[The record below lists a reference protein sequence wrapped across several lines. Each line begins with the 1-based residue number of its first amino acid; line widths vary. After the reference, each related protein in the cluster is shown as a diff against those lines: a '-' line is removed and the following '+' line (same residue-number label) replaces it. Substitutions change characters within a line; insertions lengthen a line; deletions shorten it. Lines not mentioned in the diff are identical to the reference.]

1 MISSTIKCCIN
12 STIKR
17 SSRSNDPPI
26 MHWGIQFY
34 SNFSN
39 GTWRNSD
46 LFEIVDKSK
55 IILKFSISMRVA
67 DLCTFL
73 RNTQLKLIAKWSN
86 IISLGRRPHSSMR
99 DYDYTTF
106 LRVPWYRVP
115 WYTYK
120 KLENLRARPHPP
132 PSYVG
137 VGGGFVY
144 RMTGTIQKKNRPK
157 NRPKCKSDYS
167 WLRWS
172 PVDLHEKA
180 LEHSIYM

>member
-1 MISSTIKCCIN
+1 MA
-12 STIKR
+12 
-17 SSRSNDPPI
+17 
-26 MHWGIQFY
+26 HGGIQTY
-34 SNFSN
+34 SKLLI
-39 GTWRNSD
+39 R
-46 LFEIVDKSK
+46 SK
-55 IILKFSISMRVA
+55 IILKFSMRVA
-67 DLCTFL
+67 DFDTLFCSFL